1 MCNRLPP
8 SSLAPKI
15 SIRRGKNAR
24 KNALQASDYTIS
36 IMLRSCVRARWKE
49 RASTL
54 SVEAATVSSVAQGRR
69 TPPARRFLSFFQ
81 DSPRPAPCPERSRP
95 SAGKYVNEKHNS
107 LGGFC
112 VIDQTVALALS
123 GGPSPVFLQ
132 AVEQVASFKKA
143 FRRQGIGFAD
153 VVNTARFFLSRLE
166 SLFVSQKVFQIF
178 RGRAGRDC
186 VIYSFR
192 FRSSP

>member
-1 MCNRLPP
+1 MLEHVEKEVRHALCRGGDSQFGRSRAEDPSRPSLPQ
-8 SSLAPKI
+8 L
-15 SIRRGKNAR
+15 
-24 KNALQASDYTIS
+24 
-36 IMLRSCVRARWKE
+36 
-49 RASTL
+49 L
-54 SVEAATVSSVAQGRR
+54 SGQYAT
-69 TPPARRFLSFFQ
+69 
-81 DSPRPAPCPERSRP
+81 RPAPCPERSRP

-166 SLFVSQKVFQIF
+166 SLFASQKVFQIF

-186 VIYSFR
+186 VIYSVPL
-192 FRSSP
+192 SLHSINPTDSPRLASA